1 MDMGSVYHPRHQQVC
16 WSAILDKKQPV
27 AVLDATDVEK
37 SRDAVTYQKV
47 DQSTPQ
53 PGVDPNQQDIS
64 VYPMLS
70 DKGFL
75 IQLQEFHEA
84 LIKAIINIVERW
96 WDDSDSDFPSRM
108 PLEPRA
114 EEILKVSPSPYS
126 KWWIDEQSKNKSMPA
141 FADCLGNWRP
151 DFLLTHNDILAPGA
165 GFQVCEINS
174 RAPYNAI
181 IHTAYKH
188 GIMKE
193 LLGSDTIIEPTG
205 DFKTM
210 VNGLFDHFNL
220 DLPIHLVRGRDNIER
235 REFALLAE
243 LKTGSRP
250 RLVNVSDLQLKV
262 DSSSSTGLALYCK
275 RSGAGDEEAPERVHQ
290 IALALFPE
298 EYSLLSPRM
307 LRHLAKISVN
317 DLRTSLFVND
327 QRLLGIILQELNN
340 LVEKH
345 KVLTSDQ
352 ARILQE
358 GIVPTI
364 LPGSPELKKTFL
376 NQRNQVDTL
385 KNDFMLKAARASRGN
400 GHLIGEDL
408 STEEWETALLGM
420 QSPNLHAD
428 KTSYVLQPYVRQ
440 PKFDILADKN
450 RTVGESHVVGTY
462 YTVNGR
468 FVGLGPW
475 RTGNGKI
482 CNVFGGGCILV
493 NSITSI

>member
-1 MDMGSVYHPRHQQVC
+1 
-16 WSAILDKKQPV
+16 
-27 AVLDATDVEK
+27 
-37 SRDAVTYQKV
+37 
-47 DQSTPQ
+47 
-53 PGVDPNQQDIS
+53 
-64 VYPMLS
+64 MLS

-75 IQLQEFHEA
+75 IQLREFHEA

-96 WDDSDSDFPSRM
+96 WDDSVSDFPSRM

-114 EEILKVSPSPYS
+114 EEILKISPSPTLNG
-126 KWWIDEQSKNKSMPA
+126 WIDEQSKNNSMPA
-141 FADCLGNWRP
+141 FADCLGNWRS
-151 DFLLTHNDILAPGA
+151 DFLLTHNDILAPGP

-193 LLGSDTIIEPTG
+193 LLGSDSIIEPTG

-210 VNGLFDHFNL
+210 VDGLFDHFNL

-275 RSGAGDEEAPERVHQ
+275 RPGAGDEEAPDRVHQ
-290 IALALFPE
+290 
-298 EYSLLSPRM
+298 
-307 LRHLAKISVN
+307 
-317 DLRTSLFVND
+317 
-327 QRLLGIILQELNN
+327 ELDN

-352 ARILQE
+352 ARLLQE

-364 LPGSPELKKTFL
+364 LPGSPELKKTFF
-376 NQRNQVDTL
+376 NERNQMDTL
-385 KNDFMLKAARASRGN
+385 KNNFIFKAARASRGN

-408 STEEWETALLGM
+408 STEEWETTLLGM
-420 QSPNLHAD
+420 QDPNLHAD

-450 RTVGESHVVGTY
+450 KTVGESHVVGTY